1 MEYETA
7 SQYRTQGKMILLIN
21 EWIGVLWGFRQQ
33 QWQLWSVMTG
43 TSSASQLRTPALKPM
58 VFIMKPIAQMNIS
71 NFPRVKQQMMGLKQD
86 LKAGLSLPSP
96 LYYPVVTWSPQNQWE
111 WGQGWGGERISG
123 LQAFRLITNDG
134 DLMEWGQWGEDT
146 MILLI
151 LKVKLSHIGMRMT
164 LVFFLKNR
172 FDPKCRRTLAHSL
185 KTIRDDWWA
194 HAEMVIFPLLST
206 SLFVKSLRGEKWQSP
221 YCADMAT
228 FK

>member
-43 TSSASQLRTPALKPM
+43 TSSASQRRTPALKPRV

-71 NFPRVKQQMMGLKQD
+71 NFPRVKQQWWDWNKIWRQACPFPAPCIIL
-86 LKAGLSLPSP
+86 
-96 LYYPVVTWSPQNQWE
+96 WSPE
-111 WGQGWGGERISG
+111 VHRTSESGDRVGGERIPG

-164 LVFFLKNR
+164 LVFFLKKL
-172 FDPKCRRTLAHSL
+172 FWPK
-185 KTIRDDWWA
+185 
-194 HAEMVIFPLLST
+194 V
-206 SLFVKSLRGEKWQSP
+206 
-221 YCADMAT
+221 
-228 FK
+228 